1 MHLNR
6 QQRAESGFS
15 MIEVL
20 IAIVVISVG
29 FLSMLALQINT
40 LSNLSQNNQTT
51 LAMNLASGMS
61 ERLRANRGNANFYHN
76 ANTSTFTKD
85 CTVAG
90 ACTLIERDIWEFR
103 TSIVSETAMVN
114 GVGTITIAAGLADI
128 TISWTDKQGTL
139 NNYVMQVP
147 L

>member
-61 ERLRANRGNANFYHN
+61 ERLRANRANANFYHN
-76 ANTSTFTKD
+76 ANTSTATKD
-85 CTVAG
+85 CSAPG
-90 ACTLIERDIWEFR
+90 SCTLIEQDIWEFR
-103 TSIVSETAMVN
+103 TSIASETAMVN